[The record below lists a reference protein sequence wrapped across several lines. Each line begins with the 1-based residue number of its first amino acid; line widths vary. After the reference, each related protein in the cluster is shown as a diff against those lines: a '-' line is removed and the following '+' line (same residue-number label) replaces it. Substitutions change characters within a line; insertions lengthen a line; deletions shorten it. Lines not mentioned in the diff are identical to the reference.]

1 MREWSLLQDG
11 WQSGA
16 SLPVTDRAVR
26 YGMSIFETIAVRE
39 GVPLF
44 REEHLALLKENSH
57 RLLGVDYSVPSLPEL
72 TSSDYGVLRIY
83 LTAGDGSPV
92 DPVKDPRTFA
102 IFESTAGASQPDS
115 QKAYLYP
122 EPVTPFA
129 RGQKTGNYWAQCAA
143 QAAARA
149 GDFDHALISNKDG
162 LLLSAAF
169 GNVFFVMN
177 SDLCTPALTLDVRPG
192 VLRSWVMQH
201 HHVHEIEFPSD
212 HLGEVEEIFMTNSRL
227 GVMPLHLG
235 SITPGSLGL
244 SLRDTCRREK
254 LIP

>member
-1 MREWSLLQDG
+1 MREWSLVQGG

-16 SLPVTDRAVR
+16 PLPVTDRAVR

-44 REEHLALLKENSH
+44 REEHLALLQENA
-57 RLLGVDYSVPSLPEL
+57 RSLYGRE
-72 TSSDYGVLRIY
+72 SDVTALPVLAPTDSGVLRIY
-83 LTAGDGSPV
+83 ITAGDGSPV
-92 DPVKDPRTFA
+92 DPVKHPRTFA
-102 IFESTAGASQPDS
+102 IFEGSTDASLPDS

-122 EPVTPFA
+122 QPVTPFA

-149 GDFDHALISNKDG
+149 VGFDHALISNKDG
-162 LLLSAAF
+162 ILLSAAF
-169 GNVFFVMN
+169 GNVFFVMD

-192 VLRSWVMQH
+192 VLRSWVMRH
-201 HHVHEIEFPSD
+201 HRVHEIELTTD
-212 HLGEVEEIFMTNSRL
+212 HLEEAEEIFMTNSRL
-227 GVMPLHLG
+227 GIMPLHLG
-235 SITPGSLGL
+235 SIGPGSLGL
-244 SLRDTCRREK
+244 TLRDTCRREN